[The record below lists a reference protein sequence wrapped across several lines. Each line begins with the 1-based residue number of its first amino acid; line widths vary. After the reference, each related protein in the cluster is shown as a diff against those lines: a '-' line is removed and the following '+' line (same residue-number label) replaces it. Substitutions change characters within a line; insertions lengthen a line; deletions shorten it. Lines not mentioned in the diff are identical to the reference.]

1 MADMNI
7 IVQKYGGTSVGDLQK
22 IEHVASRV
30 AEAAKKWRDRIVGS
44 CFCNVPARRDKAYQ
58 NGELP

>member
-22 IEHVASRV
+22 IEHVANRV
-30 AEAAKKWRDRIVGS
+30 AEAAKK
-44 CFCNVPARRDKAYQ
+44 C
-58 NGELP
+58 